1 MVEHPPCKRKVVGSN
16 PIKGSILKLYLK
28 GDFIMN
34 DFNYDSISYDEYDPH
49 ELYDNAEYIDYNHLT
64 LLFIDK

>member
-1 MVEHPPCKRKVVGSN
+1 MVEHLPCKQGVVGSI

-34 DFNYDSISYDEYDPH
+34 DFYYDSISYDEYDPY
-49 ELYDNAEYIDYNHLT
+49 ELYDSTEYIDYDLLT
-64 LLFIDK
+64 LLFISK